1 MIYLTGGKFSPAG
14 KTLLEHCREKGYIPS
29 RMNRWCNDYWKRTP
43 LNRFAR
49 AIGVDEQWI
58 GISSDEFHRARVR
71 KGFRYPLVGMGL
83 TRNDC
88 RRVIREAGL
97 RVPQKSG
104 CYICSMQKRSEW
116 VELRRRYPELFQIA
130 VDLEITAAEEN
141 QNFTFIDGC
150 RVSDY
155 VGDLHLQGV
164 L

>member
-1 MIYLTGGKFSPAG
+1 LIYLTGGKFSPAG